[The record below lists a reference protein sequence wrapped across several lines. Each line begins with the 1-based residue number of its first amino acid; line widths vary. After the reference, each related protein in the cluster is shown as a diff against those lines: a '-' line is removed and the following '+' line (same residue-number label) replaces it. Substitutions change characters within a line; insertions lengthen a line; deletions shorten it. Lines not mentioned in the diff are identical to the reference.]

1 MVNFSLKSGA
11 SHYIIR
17 VQNSR
22 GFFRE
27 DQVSSSPAEIH
38 SLMPYTDYTLSI
50 MAVNSRG
57 RSQPSLPMTAKTGT
71 VWLFTFSVTRKH
83 SGADLY
89 IQNESCSHQEAEN
102 VYPITYHGLQK
113 SLDLLYCLP
122 LFEPNFRIWANAGLF
137 YPVRA
142 ALGTFRAPPA
152 YWSWQLKHNGLKL
165 QVKNV
170 ISISRFPCYPKRR
183 NLIKLTKNSVSSCN
197 INHS

>member
-1 MVNFSLKSGA
+1 MVSFEKTKSAPPLQKFTPWCHTQITPSA
-11 SHYIIR
+11 SWPLTAE
-17 VQNSR
+17 VA
-22 GFFRE
+22 
-27 DQVSSSPAEIH
+27 VSP
-38 SLMPYTDYTLSI
+38 LYPWLQ
-50 MAVNSRG
+50 R
-57 RSQPSLPMTAKTGT
+57 Q

-83 SGADLY
+83 SGADLN

-170 ISISRFPCYPKRR
+170 ISISRFPSYPKRR

-197 INHS
+197 INHL